1 MKNEYAYLLDYPQ
14 EKNDDLVETVY
25 KITELIENDKIAEN
39 EKKNFY
45 SVMKKII
52 RRSDFRSYSCVNLL
66 RDIMI
71 DEMFDFLLE
80 ELKKNVLTNEPLSIE
95 IMKIITCDNF
105 PEYYSFLD
113 SAKDNML
120 ISYNFRKLIFSVL
133 DFNQGKLKCLSFP
146 NLNRKSRDST
156 EIEIDWKYW
165 WILG

>member
-14 EKNDDLVETVY
+14 EEVDDLVESVY
-25 KITELIENDKIAEN
+25 NITELIENNKIEEN
-39 EKKNFY
+39 GRKNFY
-45 SVMKKII
+45 SIMKKII

-66 RDIMI
+66 RDIMT

-80 ELKKNVLTNEPLSIE
+80 ELKKDVLINEPLSIE
-95 IMKIITCDNF
+95 IMKIITCNNF

-113 SAKDNML
+113 FAKDNML
-120 ISYNFRKLIFSVL
+120 ISFNFRKFIISVL

-156 EIEIDWKYW
+156 EIEIDWN
-165 WILG
+165 